1 MGHAN
6 FHNPLTLDPD
16 GRTIDAWGPNEWE
29 PGDTWME
36 ISAVTITQGDA
47 VAWSEGTTAV
57 DTTNEN
63 WWLKTKSERPL
74 RTGRATAEAIAIIHS
89 EDGDVV
95 RYPWSERIWLE
106 EAPEAPARASG
117 SREGAYAGPQ
127 DSART

>member
-1 MGHAN
+1 MPRAN

-29 PGDTWME
+29 PGDAWME
-36 ISAVTITQGDA
+36 VSAVMITQGDA

-74 RTGRATAEAIAIIHS
+74 RRGHATAEAIAIVHS
-89 EDGDVV
+89 EDGDVI

-106 EAPEAPARASG
+106 DAPEGAERASG
-117 SREGAYAGPQ
+117 SREEAYATP
-127 DSART
+127 